1 VTFSGGNGWALQ
13 LDGVITRTG
22 TDGGNMIF
30 VEHGTDFEMF
40 SSTGKGA
47 MQGNGYVF
55 HNEGSL
61 DGPRLL
67 RTYEMTNFSIHD
79 FALVDSPAFH
89 LSMDT
94 CSSGDVYNMA
104 IRGGDLGGLDG
115 IDVWSTDMWIH
126 DVMVTDKASCAVNR
140 GDVQ

>member
-1 VTFSGGNGWALQ
+1 
-13 LDGVITRTG
+13 
-22 TDGGNMIF
+22 MIF

-61 DGPRLL
+61 DGLRLL